1 MLGKRCALTPS
12 ALRNLRT
19 LPLKMSSF
27 IIASFAAPNARSAA
41 PCRTKPSV
49 GAPAVLNHSRT
60 LSQGD
65 RGAPCNGSL
74 NFTEPTLGFFARFPV
89 SNETRVYP
97 NGSQVDQGVARKAQ
111 PEPEGEMEE
120 TETPA
125 DPEAP
130 LFLIR

>member
-1 MLGKRCALTPS
+1 
-12 ALRNLRT
+12 
-19 LPLKMSSF
+19 
-27 IIASFAAPNARSAA
+27 
-41 PCRTKPSV
+41 V
-49 GAPAVLNHSRT
+49 
-60 LSQGD
+60 
-65 RGAPCNGSL
+65 GAPCNGSL

-89 SNETRVYP
+89 SNKTRVYP

-130 LFLIR
+130 LYLIR

>member
-1 MLGKRCALTPS
+1 
-12 ALRNLRT
+12 
-19 LPLKMSSF
+19 PLCRPLSDEAIRRRRLSS
-27 IIASFAAPNARSAA
+27 ITRA
-41 PCRTKPSV
+41 PCRKV
-49 GAPAVLNHSRT
+49 IG
-60 LSQGD
+60 
-65 RGAPCNGSL
+65 GAPCNGSL

-97 NGSQVDQGVARKAQ
+97 NGSQVDQGVASKAQ

>member
-1 MLGKRCALTPS
+1 MFRLLLACARVLVAKVGVLVQPPI
-12 ALRNLRT
+12 NLHR
-19 LPLKMSSF
+19 
-27 IIASFAAPNARSAA
+27 ACNA
-41 PCRTKPSV
+41 
-49 GAPAVLNHSRT
+49 GF
-60 LSQGD
+60 
-65 RGAPCNGSL
+65 

-97 NGSQVDQGVARKAQ
+97 NGSQVDQGVASKAQ

-130 LFLIR
+130 LYLIS